1 MLPEKP
7 MSRRKFIQTSAAGM
21 ALMGSAAIADRE
33 AVVEGREPRK
43 VFPVP
48 DKLVVLTFDDA
59 VKSQR
64 TFVAPFLRD
73 LGFGATFFVCHE
85 WMGDHEHF
93 MTWKEIAEIHH
104 MGFEIGNHSW
114 THGDFSTPLG
124 ASRLAGE
131 LAMVER
137 QLAQA
142 GVPRPASFAWCGN
155 DFGPEALPVLI
166 GRGYKF
172 ARRGMQPEIPYGE
185 MHVGPAFDPQRNHPL
200 LIPTTG
206 DAYPDWTLEYF
217 KQVVAH
223 ARDGKIV
230 VIQMHGVPDPVH
242 PWVYTPPAQFRK
254 YMMYLKENGF
264 RAIAARDL
272 EQYVDLKN
280 PPEDPLLKVRYPK
293 PMYGPPAEP
302 IEVIATQADLKY
314 WLGNMLRDHRFT
326 LAEAAKVCGFS
337 VEEAQRKAE
346 EFGLDPA
353 PPAPARGKKIRV
365 LPYPGGRNPRI
376 GFREGALDFMRGT
389 KASVFLPW
397 DPESYVVIDLPE
409 AIFCNLGLIWLAHYD
424 IPTIWN
430 DRNIV
435 LENIDWN
442 RSPDGLT
449 FQRTLPNGI
458 VFGASIRPAEN
469 HVDME
474 LWLRNFCG
482 QKLSGFQTQGEIRGQ
497 VCVLLR
503 GAPEFNGLTNEN
515 KALRAPVAAAHA
527 AKGNR
532 WILTKWEPSGRVW
545 ANQDVPCM
553 HADPNLPDAPFGS
566 TVRARG
572 RLWFYEGADIAGE
585 FKRHS

>member
-1 MLPEKP
+1 

-264 RAIAARDL
+264 
-272 EQYVDLKN
+272 
-280 PPEDPLLKVRYPK
+280 
-293 PMYGPPAEP
+293 
-302 IEVIATQADLKY
+302 
-314 WLGNMLRDHRFT
+314 
-326 LAEAAKVCGFS
+326 
-337 VEEAQRKAE
+337 
-346 EFGLDPA
+346 
-353 PPAPARGKKIRV
+353 
-365 LPYPGGRNPRI
+365 
-376 GFREGALDFMRGT
+376 
-389 KASVFLPW
+389 
-397 DPESYVVIDLPE
+397 
-409 AIFCNLGLIWLAHYD
+409 
-424 IPTIWN
+424 
-430 DRNIV
+430 
-435 LENIDWN
+435 
-442 RSPDGLT
+442 
-449 FQRTLPNGI
+449 
-458 VFGASIRPAEN
+458 
-469 HVDME
+469 
-474 LWLRNFCG
+474 
-482 QKLSGFQTQGEIRGQ
+482 
-497 VCVLLR
+497 
-503 GAPEFNGLTNEN
+503 
-515 KALRAPVAAAHA
+515 
-527 AKGNR
+527 
-532 WILTKWEPSGRVW
+532 
-545 ANQDVPCM
+545 
-553 HADPNLPDAPFGS
+553 
-566 TVRARG
+566 
-572 RLWFYEGADIAGE
+572 
-585 FKRHS
+585 